1 MPRACLSRKIAR
13 MYGHVGR
20 PLSTAVSI
28 ALRQTSAPQL
38 RAKVASSAS
47 AAGDACGFTRLR

>member
-13 MYGHVGR
+13 MYGHVAR
-20 PLSTAVSI
+20 PLSTAVSM

-38 RAKVASSAS
+38 RTKASSSAS
-47 AAGDACGFTRLR
+47 AAGEALGFTRLR